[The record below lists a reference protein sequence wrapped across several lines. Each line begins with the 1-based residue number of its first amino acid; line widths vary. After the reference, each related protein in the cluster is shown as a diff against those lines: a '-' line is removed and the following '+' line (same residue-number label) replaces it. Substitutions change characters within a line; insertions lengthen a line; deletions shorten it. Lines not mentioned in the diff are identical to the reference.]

1 MSGQDRDPFPLGAA
15 EAARLAREV
24 QDLGFEAA
32 RTIVERFVEIFDQ
45 FATTNGR
52 GGTERRNGV
61 PGGGGGGG
69 GSGGI
74 GGGGG
79 SGGRAYG
86 SWGSERSMRA
96 AQSDMQRA
104 AAAYVGMLGQ
114 LNEAA
119 LGFLDASRW
128 FDPTRWCEPPA
139 AEQGDLLRL
148 PDVAPGGRASAH
160 LWLHNT
166 TASAA
171 VDLRAWCPGLA
182 SHRGVALP
190 ATAVTCAPEKIDR
203 LEADASRQ
211 ILVTVAVG
219 EDAPAGTYHG
229 QLLVDGLPDVVFPL
243 RARVVP
249 AATKPS

>member
-1 MSGQDRDPFPLGAA
+1 MSGQDRDPFPPGAA

-52 GGTERRNGV
+52 AGTGRRNGDSGD
-61 PGGGGGGG
+61 GGWQQWRWRWRWRWRTGVRLV
-69 GSGGI
+69 GI
-74 GGGGG
+74 GRAPCGPR
-79 SGGRAYG
+79 SPTCNGRPRPTSA
-86 SWGSERSMRA
+86 
-96 AQSDMQRA
+96 
-104 AAAYVGMLGQ
+104 MLGQ

-128 FDPTRWCEPPA
+128 FDPTRWWEPPA

-182 SHRGVALP
+182 SHSGASLP

-203 LEADASRQ
+203 LEAGASRQ